1 VITVVDYGMGN
12 LRNIRQAFREIG
24 HETLITQE
32 KESIAAAGK
41 LVLPGVGA
49 FGEALRRIDALGVRD
64 LLVAHAASGRPLL
77 GICLGMQLLFE
88 ESEESP
94 GALGLGILPGC
105 VRKFSGEVKIPH
117 VGWNDVRSERASVY
131 FPNPEDRPSFY
142 FVHSY
147 RVDPVR
153 ETIGLTDYGGPF
165 SAAVQR
171 GNITGFQFHP
181 EKSQDAGLGLL
192 RIFAAS

>member
-1 VITVVDYGMGN
+1 MITVVDYGMGN

-24 HETLITQE
+24 HETLIAQE
-32 KESIAAAGK
+32 RESIAAAGK

-77 GICLGMQLLFE
+77 GICLGMQLLYD

-94 GALGLGILPGC
+94 GARGLGILPGC

-117 VGWNDVRSERASVY
+117 VGWNEVQPEGATAY
-131 FPNPEDRPSFY
+131 FSNPEERPSFY

-153 ETIGLTDYGGPF
+153 ETIGLTEYGGAF

-171 GNITGFQFHP
+171 ENITGFQFHP
-181 EKSQDAGLGLL
+181 EKSQDAGLELL
-192 RIFAAS
+192 RVFAAS

>member
-32 KESIAAAGK
+32 KEAISAAQK

-64 LLVAHAASGRPLL
+64 ILVAHAASGRPLL
-77 GICLGMQLLFE
+77 GICLGMQLLFQ

-94 GALGLGILPGC
+94 GASGLGILPGC

-117 VGWNDVRSERASVY
+117 VGWNEVQPEGATAY
-131 FPNPEDRPSFY
+131 FADPEERPSFY

-147 RVDPVR
+147 RVDPVL
-153 ETIGLTDYGGPF
+153 ETIGLTEYGGAF

-171 GNITGFQFHP
+171 RNITGFQFHP
-181 EKSQDAGLGLL
+181 EKSQDAGLELL
-192 RIFAAS
+192 RVFADS